1 MRRFS
6 VLLITLSWWSSM
18 PSVVHAAVPGDPLQ
32 ALVQFLASA
41 SDDAVVM
48 DMLRGMKA
56 GLVGRRQVAM
66 PEGWSQLES
75 RWTQNTNA
83 ELRLLVQSLG
93 LTFGSESALNSL
105 RSLLRNST
113 ASIVERRGALDGL
126 VSVKDLQLPM
136 LIRGLFNDPAIRASA
151 IRALAGFEDPTTPGA
166 LLEIYPKLAL
176 NEKREALNVLASRIT
191 FAKPLVEAIRSRGV
205 PASDLTADLVRQ
217 LRSLKDPGVA
227 SDMEKLWGVTREA
240 SQDQKKEIDRYRK
253 IYALGGSTPGDASR
267 GRKVF
272 ARICQQCHTLF
283 DTGGK
288 VGPDLSGS
296 NRGDLEYI
304 LSNIVDPNAVI
315 PNDYRSSTIETKDD
329 RVLTGIVRQ
338 QDEKTVTVTTA
349 TETLVLPRSEVKSVQ
364 LSELSMMPEGLMTAL
379 SDVEVRDLIY
389 YLGRPG
395 QVP

>member
-41 SDDAVVM
+41 SDHAVVM
-48 DMLRGMKA
+48 DTLRGMKA